1 MPHRPTSRKPR
12 RTCDDA
18 PVQEPGHP
26 EPERERLSA
35 AEHDAAAAAQRGGD
49 TILARLGRIDP
60 FWGAQLLILGAILL
74 DLTLS
79 ERITLGPFWLLP
91 ALEFVA
97 LAGLTGSTTAPVRGP
112 NGHRAL
118 RLHPLRRRLSLGIIA
133 LVSAANIASLV
144 LLCQLLIDGGK
155 ASGRALIGSG
165 MVLWVTNVLLFAVW
179 FWQLDR
185 GGPLARKRGEADQ
198 PDFLFVQ
205 MANPDVAPRGWE
217 PSLIDYLYTSFTN
230 ATAFSPTDTMPLTPT
245 AKLLMTAQ
253 SATALVTVGLVVA
266 RAVNILS

>member
-1 MPHRPTSRKPR
+1 M
-12 RTCDDA
+12 
-18 PVQEPGHP
+18 QEPGHRQQ
-26 EPERERLSA
+26 ERERLSA
-35 AEHDAAAAAQRGGD
+35 AEHDAVAAAEREG
-49 TILARLGRIDP
+49 TSLLGRVDRIDP
-60 FWGAQLLILGAILL
+60 FWGAQLLILVAILL

-79 ERITLGPFWLLP
+79 QRITVGPFWLLP
-91 ALEFVA
+91 ALESVA
-97 LAGLTGSTTAPVRGP
+97 LAGLTGTTTAPGIRP
-112 NGHRAL
+112 AAHLAL
-118 RLHPLRRRLSLGIIA
+118 RLHPLRRRLSLAMIA

-144 LLCQLLIDGGK
+144 LLCRLLIDGGK
-155 ASGRALIGSG
+155 TSGRALIGSG

-185 GGPLARKRGEADQ
+185 GGPIARRRREPDQ

-205 MANPDVAPRGWE
+205 MANPDFAPRGWE

-230 ATAFSPTDTMPLTPT
+230 ATAFSPTDTMPLTPI

-253 SATALVTVGLVVA
+253 STTALVTVGLVVA